1 MAELKEGDYFRD
13 FTGPL
18 GCPSEFVEEDLE
30 DTEEEEN
37 AVCSRWCR
45 SCSGLSTGKMAA
57 ESMALM

>member
-13 FTGPL
+13 FVGPL

-37 AVCSRWCR
+37 AFCSRWCR
-45 SCSGLSTGKMAA
+45 SCSGISTGKMAA
-57 ESMALM
+57 